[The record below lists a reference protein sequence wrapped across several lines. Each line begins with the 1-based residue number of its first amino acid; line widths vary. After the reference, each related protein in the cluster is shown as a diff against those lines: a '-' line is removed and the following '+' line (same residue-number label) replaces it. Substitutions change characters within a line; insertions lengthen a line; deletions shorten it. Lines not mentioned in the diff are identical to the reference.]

1 MPLTDNDLALY
12 ERARGAS
19 ANAYAP
25 YSRFPVGAALLTAG
39 GQVFTGANV
48 ENASFGLTCCAERT
62 AIFTAVSAGH
72 SDLAA
77 IAVHAKAESA
87 PPCGACRQ
95 VMAEFAPQLRVIWRR
110 DGELVA
116 SSLSDLLPDGFRL

>member
-1 MPLTDNDLALY
+1 MPLTDDDLALY

-19 ANAYAP
+19 ANAHAP
-25 YSRFPVGAALLTAG
+25 YSRFPVGAAVLTGG

-72 SDLAA
+72 RDLAA
-77 IAVHAKAESA
+77 IAVHADAESA

-110 DGELVA
+110 HGELVA
-116 SSLSDLLPDGFRL
+116 SSLGDLLPDGFRL

>member
-1 MPLTDNDLALY
+1 MSLTDDELALY
-12 ERARGAS
+12 ERARGAA
-19 ANAYAP
+19 ANAHAP
-25 YSRFPVGAALLTAG
+25 YSRFPVGAALRTEA
-39 GQVFTGANV
+39 GQVFTGVNV
-48 ENASFGLTCCAERT
+48 ENSSFGLSCCAERS

-72 SDLAA
+72 TDLAA
-77 IAVHAKAESA
+77 IAVYADAVSA

-116 SSLSDLLPDGFRL
+116 SSLGDLLPDGFRL

>member
-1 MPLTDNDLALY
+1 MVLPRYAAAMPLTDDDLALY

-19 ANAYAP
+19 ANAHAP
-25 YSRFPVGAALLTAG
+25 YSRFPVGAALLTDG

-77 IAVHAKAESA
+77 IAVHADGGVGAA
-87 PPCGACRQ
+87 LRRLPPGDG
-95 VMAEFAPQLRVIWRR
+95 RVRAAAAR
-110 DGELVA
+110 DLA
-116 SSLSDLLPDGFRL
+116 A

>member
-1 MPLTDNDLALY
+1 MPLTDDDVTLY
-12 ERARGAS
+12 ERARAAS
-19 ANAYAP
+19 THAHAP
-25 YSRFPVGAALLTAG
+25 YSRFPVGAALLTDG

-48 ENASFGLTCCAERT
+48 ENASLGLTCCAERT

-77 IAVHAKAESA
+77 IAVHADAESA

-116 SSLSDLLPDGFRL
+116 SSLGDLLPDAFRL